1 VAAALALAPQP
12 VPATARLA
20 LFLALMVAFFATAW
34 QAILDAS
41 DRARLRLW
49 WLRARDSASR

>member
-1 VAAALALAPQP
+1 
-12 VPATARLA
+12 
-20 LFLALMVAFFATAW
+20 MVAFFAAAW